1 MANVISDETMEY
13 VGILAKLELKDEEKT
28 ADPFGSFA
36 SFGSSSL
43 DTTDGRGYYP
53 YTYSKGEN
61 KPLYSQSVFSSSQSG
76 QASSSSSY
84 SSFAYSPASR
94 PSKSENKMSGIDI
107 FSLKSGDSIRHK
119 KFGDGMIIGKEKM
132 GNDVLLEVVF
142 EKVGTK
148 KIMAK
153 VAPIEKI

>member
-1 MANVISDETMEY
+1 MYNRPSDFISEIPD
-13 VGILAKLELKDEEKT
+13 ELKDEEKT
-28 ADPFGSFA
+28 ANPFGSFA

-53 YTYSKGEN
+53 YTYSKAEN
-61 KPLYSQSVFSSSQSG
+61 KPAYSQSAFSSSQSG
-76 QASSSSSY
+76 QFSSSSY
-84 SSFAYSPASR
+84 SSSAFSSVSKPA
-94 PSKSENKMSGIDI
+94 KSENKMSGIDI
-107 FSLKSGDSIRHK
+107 FSIKSGDSIRHK

-153 VAPIEKI
+153 VAPIEKL